1 MVWFIRNIPYF
12 YEGGLYPGFQ
22 LSNVFS
28 KISQEGCCLRTLA
41 VSQLP
46 TVRFPVAL
54 TNGRKWVIAV
64 QLVKHPISTAF
75 ATAGSIYLDNIAVI
89 VSHSRS
95 PLHRGVSRGIASLVS
110 SPKVE

>member
-1 MVWFIRNIPYF
+1 MSAHHNPLNISR
-12 YEGGLYPGFQ
+12 GQDAGFQ